1 MRGQY
6 MLKPK
11 QMSRAVIVGH
21 KDIMEATV
29 EAIHG
34 SNLFHLED
42 YNEDGSGLKLG
53 RPFKNAGE
61 VSKKLIQLRSI
72 SSFLG
77 VKKESIPK
85 QKETTVINELDSM
98 LDQLDIEVST
108 KTEKKSELDSRLKE
122 LETLKKDISLFSA
135 IPIDMELYHNYESI
149 KVFAGTVKE
158 NIGSAVSQVTST
170 YEMEYDQST
179 GTVALFIKKEDEA
192 KISEI
197 LSNFEFRE
205 IRIPEITGTPST
217 LIADITREEEG
228 IQKQIT
234 SLETDITSI
243 KDKYSE
249 FILASEELL
258 TIESEK
264 AEAPVKIATSEHT
277 FIIDGWIPDDQ
288 FATLE
293 RTIES
298 ATNGRAFVSKQRITN
313 ADTDIIPI
321 EYDNP
326 KITQPF
332 QEIMDLYA
340 RPKYKEIDPTSLI
353 FISFPLF
360 YGMILGDIGYALIL
374 LALALGIKK
383 MVKSDAV
390 KPLMNVLIY
399 CQIST
404 LIFGVL
410 YGEFLGFP
418 LASLHTDHGIIPGL
432 IAGFE
437 TITLFNSPVGGEVI
451 TYPIHRT
458 HIVMTMI
465 IATALIGSLHV
476 NCGYV
481 VGFINE
487 RRNHGFAAAM
497 FEKGSWLVVELG
509 IILGVLGYAN
519 IAPTE
524 IIGIIVF
531 LIGFVMLIKGEG
543 AKGAIELPS
552 LLSNALSYTR
562 LIAVGLSSIY
572 IASTVNLIAF
582 DMILPQGGIV
592 AVIGAIIV
600 FIFGH
605 ALNTVLSIIAPGLHS
620 LRLQYVEFFGKFY
633 EGGGRKYS
641 PFGYIRKYTEE

>member
-1 MRGQY
+1 

-85 QKETTVINELDSM
+85 KKETTVINELDSM

-122 LETLKKDISLFSA
+122 LETLKKDISPFSA

-158 NIGSAVSQVTST
+158 NIGPAISQVTST

-179 GTVALFIKKEDEA
+179 GTVVLFIKKEDEA

-205 IRIPEITGTPST
+205 IRIPQISGTPST

-234 SLETDITSI
+234 SLETDISSI

-249 FILASEELL
+249 FILASEEVL
-258 TIESEK
+258 TIEAEK

-298 ATNGRAFVSKQRITN
+298 ATSGRAFVSKQKITN

-465 IATALIGSLHV
+465 IATALIGSIHV

-543 AKGAIELPS
+543 AQGIVELPS

>member
-1 MRGQY
+1 

-122 LETLKKDISLFSA
+122 LEALKKDISPFSA
-135 IPIDMELYHNYESI
+135 IPIDMELYHDYESI

-298 ATNGRAFVSKQRITN
+298 ATNGRAFVSKQKITN

-465 IATALIGSLHV
+465 IATALIGSIHV

-543 AKGAIELPS
+543 AQGIVELPS

-582 DMILPQGGIV
+582 EMILPQGGIV

-605 ALNTVLSIIAPGLHS
+605 ALNTVLSIIAPGLHA

-633 EGGGRKYS
+633 EGGGRKYN

>member
-1 MRGQY
+1 

-122 LETLKKDISLFSA
+122 LEALKKDISPFSA
-135 IPIDMELYHNYESI
+135 IPIDMELYHGYESI
-149 KVFAGTVKE
+149 TVFAGSVKE
-158 NIGSAVSQVTST
+158 NIGPAISQVTST
-170 YEMEYDQST
+170 YDMEYDQAT
-179 GTVALFIKKEDEA
+179 GTVVLFVKKEDEA
-192 KISEI
+192 NVSEV
-197 LSNFEFRE
+197 LSNFNFRE
-205 IRIPEITGTPST
+205 LRIPEISGTPST

-228 IQKQIT
+228 IKKQIA
-234 SLETDITSI
+234 SLETDISSI
-243 KDKYSE
+243 KEKYSE

-258 TIESEK
+258 TIEAEK

-277 FIIDGWIPDDQ
+277 FIIDGWIPEDQ

-298 ATNGRAFVSKQRITN
+298 ATNGRAFVSKQKI
-313 ADTDIIPI
+313 AYGDTDIIPI

-340 RPKYKEIDPTSLI
+340 RPKYKELDPTSLI

-374 LALALGIKK
+374 LTLALGIKK
-383 MVKSDAV
+383 MVNSDAI
-390 KPLMNVLIY
+390 KPLMNILIY

-410 YGEFLGFP
+410 YGEFMGFP
-418 LASLHTDHGIIPGL
+418 LASLTSHGITTPGL
-432 IAGFE
+432 IPGFD
-437 TITLFNSPVGGEVI
+437 TIPLFGSIAGEVI

-458 HIVMTMI
+458 HIVMSMI
-465 IATALIGSLHV
+465 VATALIGALHV
-476 NCGYV
+476 NFGYML
-481 VGFINE
+481 GFINE
-487 RRNHGFAAAM
+487 RRKHGFAAAM
-497 FEKGSWLVVELG
+497 FEKGSWFVIEIG
-509 IILGVLGYAN
+509 IILGVLGYTGY
-519 IAPTE
+519 APTD
-524 IIGIIVF
+524 IIGVIVF
-531 LIGFVMLIKGEG
+531 LIGFVMLVKGEG
-543 AKGAIELPS
+543 AKGPIELPR
-552 LLSNALSYTR
+552 LVSNSLSYTR
-562 LIAVGLSSIY
+562 IIAV
-572 IASTVNLIAF
+572 
-582 DMILPQGGIV
+582 
-592 AVIGAIIV
+592 
-600 FIFGH
+600 
-605 ALNTVLSIIAPGLHS
+605 
-620 LRLQYVEFFGKFY
+620 RL
-633 EGGGRKYS
+633 
-641 PFGYIRKYTEE
+641 

>member
-1 MRGQY
+1 

-98 LDQLDIEVST
+98 LDQLDIEVSN

-122 LETLKKDISLFSA
+122 LEALKKDISPFSA

-179 GTVALFIKKEDEA
+179 GTVVLFVKKEDEA

-205 IRIPEITGTPST
+205 IRIPEISGTPST

-234 SLETDITSI
+234 SLETDISSI

-258 TIESEK
+258 TIEAEK

-298 ATNGRAFVSKQRITN
+298 ATNGRAFVSKQKITN

-465 IATALIGSLHV
+465 IATALIGSIHV

-543 AKGAIELPS
+543 AQGIVELPS

-582 DMILPQGGIV
+582 EMILPQGGIV

-605 ALNTVLSIIAPGLHS
+605 ALNTVLSIIAPGLHA

-633 EGGGRKYS
+633 EGGGRKYN

>member
-1 MRGQY
+1 

-122 LETLKKDISLFSA
+122 LEALKKDISPFSA
-135 IPIDMELYHNYESI
+135 IPIDMELYHDYESI

-298 ATNGRAFVSKQRITN
+298 ATNGRAFVSKQKITN

-487 RRNHGFAAAM
+487 RRKHGFAAAM

-509 IILGVLGYAN
+509 IILGVLGYTGY
-519 IAPTE
+519 APTA

>member
-1 MRGQY
+1 

-98 LDQLDIEVST
+98 LDQLDIEVNT

-122 LETLKKDISLFSA
+122 LEALKKDISPFSA
-135 IPIDMELYHNYESI
+135 IPIDMELYHDYESI

-298 ATNGRAFVSKQRITN
+298 ATNGRAFVSKQKITN

-487 RRNHGFAAAM
+487 RRKHGFAAAM

-509 IILGVLGYAN
+509 IILGVLGYTGY
-519 IAPTE
+519 APTA

>member
-1 MRGQY
+1 

-85 QKETTVINELDSM
+85 KKETTVINELDSM

-122 LETLKKDISLFSA
+122 LETLKKDISPFSA

-158 NIGSAVSQVTST
+158 NIGPAISQVTST

-179 GTVALFIKKEDEA
+179 GTVVLFIKKEDEA

-205 IRIPEITGTPST
+205 IRIPQISGTPST

-234 SLETDITSI
+234 SLETDISSI

-249 FILASEELL
+249 FILASEEVL
-258 TIESEK
+258 TIEAEK

-298 ATNGRAFVSKQRITN
+298 ATSGRAFVSKQKITN

-465 IATALIGSLHV
+465 IATALIGSIHV

-543 AKGAIELPS
+543 AQGIVELPS

-582 DMILPQGGIV
+582 EMILPQGGIV

-605 ALNTVLSIIAPGLHS
+605 ALNTVLSIIAPGLHA

-633 EGGGRKYS
+633 EGGGRKYN

>member
-1 MRGQY
+1 

-98 LDQLDIEVST
+98 LDQLDIEVSN

-122 LETLKKDISLFSA
+122 LEALKKDISPFSA

-179 GTVALFIKKEDEA
+179 GTVVLFVKKEDEA

-205 IRIPEITGTPST
+205 IRIPEISGTPST
-217 LIADITREEEG
+217 LLADITREEEG

-234 SLETDITSI
+234 SLETDISSI

-258 TIESEK
+258 TIEAEK

-298 ATNGRAFVSKQRITN
+298 ATNGRAFVSKQNITN

-383 MVKSDAV
+383 MVNSDAV

-465 IATALIGSLHV
+465 IATALIGSIHV

-509 IILGVLGYAN
+509 IILGVLGYTGY
-519 IAPTE
+519 APTE

-531 LIGFVMLIKGEG
+531 LIGFVMLVKGEG

-582 DMILPQGGIV
+582 EMILPQGGV
-592 AVIGAIIV
+592 LAVIGAIIV

-633 EGGGRKYS
+633 EGGGRKYN

>member
-1 MRGQY
+1 

-122 LETLKKDISLFSA
+122 LEALKKDISPFSA
-135 IPIDMELYHNYESI
+135 IPIDMELYHDYESI

-298 ATNGRAFVSKQRITN
+298 ATNGRAFVSKQKITN

-465 IATALIGSLHV
+465 IATALIGSIHV

-509 IILGVLGYAN
+509 IILGVLGYAGY
-519 IAPTE
+519 APTA

-543 AKGAIELPS
+543 AQGIVELPS

>member
-1 MRGQY
+1 

-77 VKKESIPK
+77 VKKELIPK

-98 LDQLDIEVST
+98 LDQLDIEVSN

-122 LETLKKDISLFSA
+122 LETLRKDISPFSA

-158 NIGSAVSQVTST
+158 NIGSAISQVTST

-179 GTVALFIKKEDEA
+179 GTVVLFVKKEDEA
-192 KISEI
+192 NISEI

-205 IRIPEITGTPST
+205 IRIPEISGTPST
-217 LIADITREEEG
+217 LITDITREEEE

-234 SLETDITSI
+234 SLETDISSI

-258 TIESEK
+258 TIEAEK

-298 ATNGRAFVSKQRITN
+298 ATNGRAFVSKQKITN

-326 KITQPF
+326 KIAQPF

-458 HIVMTMI
+458 
-465 IATALIGSLHV
+465 
-476 NCGYV
+476 
-481 VGFINE
+481 
-487 RRNHGFAAAM
+487 
-497 FEKGSWLVVELG
+497 
-509 IILGVLGYAN
+509 
-519 IAPTE
+519 
-524 IIGIIVF
+524 
-531 LIGFVMLIKGEG
+531 
-543 AKGAIELPS
+543 
-552 LLSNALSYTR
+552 
-562 LIAVGLSSIY
+562 
-572 IASTVNLIAF
+572 
-582 DMILPQGGIV
+582 
-592 AVIGAIIV
+592 
-600 FIFGH
+600 
-605 ALNTVLSIIAPGLHS
+605 
-620 LRLQYVEFFGKFY
+620 
-633 EGGGRKYS
+633 
-641 PFGYIRKYTEE
+641 

>member
-1 MRGQY
+1 

-21 KDIMEATV
+21 KDIMEETI
-29 EAIHG
+29 EALHS
-34 SNLFHLED
+34 SNLFHLEN

-53 RPFKNAGE
+53 RPFENAGD

-77 VKKESIPK
+77 VKKSDAPK
-85 QKETTVINELDSM
+85 QKVNTVLNDLESKLDK
-98 LDQLDIEVST
+98 LDEEVT
-108 KTEKKSELDSRLKE
+108 AKTEQRSELESRLKE
-122 LETLKKDISLFSA
+122 LETLAKDLAPFSA
-135 IPIDMELYHNYESI
+135 IPIEMELYRNYENI
-149 KVFAGTVKE
+149 AVFAGTVKE
-158 NIGSAVSQVTST
+158 NVGPAISKVTST
-170 YEMEYDQST
+170 YEMEYDQNT
-179 GTVALFIKKEDEA
+179 GTVALFVKKEDEA
-192 KISEI
+192 TVSEI

-205 IRIPEITGTPST
+205 LRIPEISGIPQT
-217 LIADITREEEG
+217 LLAGIEKEEADIL
-228 IQKQIT
+228 KQIE
-234 SLETDITSI
+234 SLETDISSI
-243 KDKYSE
+243 KEKYSE

-258 TIESEK
+258 AIESEK

-277 FIIDGWIPDDQ
+277 FMIDGWVPEDGI
-288 FATLE
+288 AGLE
-293 RTIES
+293 SIVNT
-298 ATNGRAFVSKQRITN
+298 ATNGRAFVSVQEITKQ
-313 ADTDIIPI
+313 DTDIIPI

-326 KITQPF
+326 KVARPF
-332 QEIMDLYA
+332 QEIMNLYA
-340 RPKYKEIDPTSLI
+340 RPKYNEIDPTTLI

-374 LALALGIKK
+374 LALAMGIKK

-399 CQIST
+399 CQVST
-404 LIFGVL
+404 LIFGIL

-418 LASLHTDHGIIPGL
+418 LASLHTNHGTVPGL

-437 TITLFNSPVGGEVI
+437 TITLFASPIAGEVI

-465 IATALIGSLHV
+465 AATALIGVLHI
-476 NCGYV
+476 NFGYV
-481 VGFINE
+481 IGFINE
-487 RRNHGFAAAM
+487 KRNHGFAAAM

-509 IILGVLGYAN
+509 IILAVLGYTGT
-519 IAPTE
+519 APTQ

-531 LIGFVMLIKGEG
+531 LIGFVMLVKGEG
-543 AKGAIELPS
+543 VKGPIELPA

-582 DMILPQGGIV
+582 DMILPQGGIIA
-592 AVIGAIIV
+592 AVGAIIV

-605 ALNTVLSIIAPGLHS
+605 ALNTVLSIIAPGLHA

-633 EGGGRKYS
+633 EGGGRKYN
-641 PFGYIRKYTEE
+641 PFGYIRRYTEE

>member
-1 MRGQY
+1 

-85 QKETTVINELDSM
+85 QKETTVISELDSM
-98 LDQLDIEVST
+98 LDQLDIEVSA

-122 LETLKKDISLFSA
+122 LEALKKDLSPFSA
-135 IPIDMELYHNYESI
+135 IPIDMDLYHNYESI

-158 NIGSAVSQVTST
+158 NIGSAISQVTST

-179 GTVALFIKKEDEA
+179 GTVVLFVKKEDEA
-192 KISEI
+192 NISEV

-205 IRIPEITGTPST
+205 LRIPEISGTPST

-234 SLETDITSI
+234 SLETDISSI

-277 FIIDGWIPDDQ
+277 FIIDGWIPEDQ

-293 RTIES
+293 KTIES
-298 ATNGRAFVSKQRITN
+298 ATSGRAFVSKQKITS
-313 ADTDIIPI
+313 ADTDIVPI

-374 LALALGIKK
+374 MTLALGIKK

-418 LASLHTDHGIIPGL
+418 LASLTTHGVTIPGL

-465 IATALIGSLHV
+465 ITTALIGALHV
-476 NCGYV
+476 NFGYII
-481 VGFINE
+481 GFINE

-509 IILGVLGYAN
+509 IILGVLGYAGY
-519 IAPTE
+519 APTA

>member
-1 MRGQY
+1 

-85 QKETTVINELDSM
+85 KKETTVINELDSM

-122 LETLKKDISLFSA
+122 LETLKKDISPFSA

-277 FIIDGWIPDDQ
+277 FIMDGWIPDDQ

-487 RRNHGFAAAM
+487 RRKHGFAAAM

-509 IILGVLGYAN
+509 IILGVLGYTGY
-519 IAPTE
+519 APTA

>member
-1 MRGQY
+1 

-21 KDIMEATV
+21 KDIMEDTV

-98 LDQLDIEVST
+98 LDQLDIEVSA

-122 LETLKKDISLFSA
+122 LEALKKDISPFSA

-179 GTVALFIKKEDEA
+179 GTVALFVKKEDEA

-205 IRIPEITGTPST
+205 IRIPEISGIPST
-217 LIADITREEEG
+217 LIADITREEEE
-228 IQKQIT
+228 IQKQIA
-234 SLETDITSI
+234 SLETDISSI

-258 TIESEK
+258 TIEAEK

-288 FATLE
+288 FTTLE

-298 ATNGRAFVSKQRITN
+298 ATSGRAFVSKQKIVK

-360 YGMILGDIGYALIL
+360 YGMILGDIGYAVIL

-418 LASLHTDHGIIPGL
+418 LASLHTDHGVIPGL

-465 IATALIGSLHV
+465 IATALIGALHV
-476 NCGYV
+476 NFGYI

-509 IILGVLGYAN
+509 IILGVLGYTGY
-519 IAPTE
+519 APTE

-531 LIGFVMLIKGEG
+531 LIGFVMLVKGEG

-582 DMILPQGGIV
+582 EMILPQGGIV

-633 EGGGRKYS
+633 EGGGRKYN

>member
-1 MRGQY
+1 

-11 QMSRAVIVGH
+11 QMCRAIIVGH

-29 EAIHG
+29 EALHG
-34 SNLFHLED
+34 SNLFHLEN

-53 RPFKNAGE
+53 RPFKNAGD

-77 VKKESIPK
+77 IKNEIIPK
-85 QKETTVINELDSM
+85 QKDTTISNELDSM
-98 LDQLDIEVST
+98 LDQLDIEVT
-108 KTEKKSELDSRLKE
+108 VKTEKRSELDSRLKE
-122 LETLKKDISLFSA
+122 LEALKKDLTPFMA
-135 IPIDMELYHNYESI
+135 IPIDMELYRNYESI
-149 KVFAGTVKE
+149 KVFAGSVKE
-158 NIGSAVSQVTST
+158 NVGSAISQVTST
-170 YEMEYDQST
+170 YEMEYDQNT
-179 GTVALFIKKEDEA
+179 GTLVLFIKKDDEA
-192 KISEI
+192 NISEI

-205 IRIPEITGTPST
+205 LRIPEISGTPST
-217 LIADITREEEG
+217 LIADIAKEEEG
-228 IQKQIT
+228 IKQQMVL
-234 SLETDITSI
+234 LETDIISI
-243 KDKYSE
+243 KEKYFE

-258 TIESEK
+258 TIEAEK

-288 FATLE
+288 FPILE
-293 RTIES
+293 KTIES
-298 ATNGRAFVSKQRITN
+298 ATSGRAFVSKQEIEN

-321 EYDNP
+321 KYDNP
-326 KITQPF
+326 KVSQPF

-360 YGMILGDIGYALIL
+360 YGMILGDIGYAAIL
-374 LALALGIKK
+374 LALAFGIKK
-383 MVKSDAV
+383 MVKSDAI

-410 YGEFLGFP
+410 YGEFLGFS
-418 LASLHTDHGIIPGL
+418 LASLHTDHGVVPGL

-437 TITLFNSPVGGEVI
+437 TITLFNSPLGGEVI

-465 IATALIGSLHV
+465 AATALIGLLHI
-476 NCGYV
+476 NFGYV
-481 VGFINE
+481 LGFINE
-487 RRNHGFAAAM
+487 NRKHGFATAM
-497 FEKGSWLVVELG
+497 FEKGSWFVVELG
-509 IILGVLGYAN
+509 LILGVLGYTG

-524 IIGIIVF
+524 IVGTIVF
-531 LIGFVMLIKGEG
+531 LMGFVMLVKGEG
-543 AKGAIELPS
+543 VKGPIELPS

-582 DMILPQGGIV
+582 DMILPQGGIL

-605 ALNTVLSIIAPGLHS
+605 ALNTVLSIIAPGLHA

-633 EGGGRKYS
+633 EGGGRKYN